1 LLIQLIVP
9 KTHAGQQ
16 LYDECHEVLGACHR
30 RRDIDP
36 LLRKKALERADEQ
49 PVKCQVR
56 STPGLRLNDCV
67 IGRTEAVY
75 MALESIRKTFGRSVR
90 SGAHMP
96 LKQLPGLTP

>member
-1 LLIQLIVP
+1 MFAAAMSAP
-9 KTHAGQQ
+9 ARAG
-16 LYDECHEVLGACHR
+16 HR

-36 LLRKKALERADEQ
+36 LVRKKALERADEQ
-49 PVKCQVR
+49 PVKRQVR
-56 STPGLRLNDCV
+56 STPGLRLNDCA

-75 MALESIRKTFGRSVR
+75 MAFESIRKTVGRSVR